1 MEKKKKGVLEG
12 IESVVEEIVQKLAM
26 ALRNLLWQ
34 RKPINLYR
42 VTERMLRAY
51 PKYRIWEYHPE
62 EYGFFPVEKSKDI
75 SIAPPPG
82 SGVRDHVEITDEF
95 INARKAS
102 FERTMARYYDIKTIV
117 ELFQDQPEFI
127 VIRLYYFNED
137 INGNDRG
144 PDAKRLTWEEIADE
158 LEAAGIHRSV
168 SALRIWRS
176 RLVQE
181 MTVMLFGVDGALSLE
196 STSYNREEKN
206 DRHPDKESENH
217 DDQ

>member
-1 MEKKKKGVLEG
+1 
-12 IESVVEEIVQKLAM
+12 
-26 ALRNLLWQ
+26 
-34 RKPINLYR
+34 
-42 VTERMLRAY
+42 
-51 PKYRIWEYHPE
+51 
-62 EYGFFPVEKSKDI
+62 
-75 SIAPPPG
+75 
-82 SGVRDHVEITDEF
+82 
-95 INARKAS
+95 
-102 FERTMARYYDIKTIV
+102 MARYYDIKTIV